1 MSWLRRLPF
10 SKSTWAELHKAET
23 NPNTYNPT
31 SMNWTDIETAK
42 NKMTNPVW
50 KEIYDLLLTCRR
62 NLLKS
67 DPLEFLTLPVNGE
80 HYLTKNSTAMQQPW
94 CENLTINDILDK
106 NGNSNKPEEY
116 PVGKRPVFMKILL
129 LKMHWE
135 SL

>member
-1 MSWLRRLPF
+1 
-10 SKSTWAELHKAET
+10 
-23 NPNTYNPT
+23 
-31 SMNWTDIETAK
+31 MNWSDIETAK
-42 NKMTNPVW
+42 NKMTNPAL
-50 KEIYDLLLTCRR
+50 KEIYDSLLTCRQ

-80 HYLTKNSTAMQQPW
+80 PYLTKNSTAMQQPW

-106 NGNSNKPEEY
+106 NGNLKKTEEY
-116 PVGKRPVFMKILL
+116 PVGKRPVFIKILL